1 MLAWWT
7 LGGAILYWSQAIS
20 VEGLYRTQAEFD
32 RAALAMESNAARIAL
47 AGPARA
53 RNTVGGQV
61 TWQATA
67 FGAIVAGVMSMFL
80 VGRHTRAEEESG
92 RDELVR
98 ASAVG
103 RRAPLTATLVEL
115 LLANALLGGLVAL
128 SLVAVP
134 LAVADSVA

>member
-1 MLAWWT
+1 MLAWWS
-7 LGGAILYWSQAIS
+7 LGGAVLYWSQAIS

-32 RAALAMESNAARIAL
+32 RAAPPMESNAALIAM

-53 RNTVGGQV
+53 LNTVGGQV
-61 TWQATA
+61 D
-67 FGAIVAGVMSMFL
+67 VAGRRPSARSWPGLMSMFL

-103 RRAPLTATLVEL
+103 RRAPLTATLVG
-115 LLANALLGGLVAL
+115 AGAGQHAPRRAW
-128 SLVAVP
+128 SR
-134 LAVADSVA
+134 